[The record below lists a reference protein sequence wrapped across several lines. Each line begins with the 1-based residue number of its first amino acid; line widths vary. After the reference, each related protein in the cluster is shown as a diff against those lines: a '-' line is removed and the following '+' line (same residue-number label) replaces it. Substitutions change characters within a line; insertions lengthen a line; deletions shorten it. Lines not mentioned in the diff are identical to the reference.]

1 MRQDVLVMAR
11 LVGPVWTIACVIL
24 GNIAGE
30 SVWGKIVSLA
40 LDIDVQSTSRSVR
53 VMQFCVDV
61 ACRGDVVCFCL
72 RGGLVQLSPQRVPIC
87 SDSLC
92 FSNLDL
98 VLGLR
103 VVLSLRLVL
112 GLRIVLRLFIFLCLH
127 VVSLSV
133 SFLCLRVDYD
143 GVLCVCVCVCMCMF
157 MFEYFL

>member
-1 MRQDVLVMAR
+1 M
-11 LVGPVWTIACVIL
+11 IL

-72 RGGLVQLSPQRVPIC
+72 RGGLIQLSPQRVPIC

-112 GLRIVLRLFIFLCLH
+112 GLRIVLRLFIFPCLH

-143 GVLCVCVCVCMCMF
+143 GVLCV
-157 MFEYFL
+157 FLCLRIFYDFCLRFVFGFYISFSDQDW